1 MDDASDAEMT
11 GVDSEGADELLITI
25 YLSNAPW
32 ESKLTSST
40 KVFFV
45 YSSLYTFDFLSKN
58 QTFSNTVGSS
68 LLLNQQGAVEVL

>member
-40 KVFFV
+40 KVFFCVLKLV
-45 YSSLYTFDFLSKN
+45 YLRLFVKEPDIF
-58 QTFSNTVGSS
+58 
-68 LLLNQQGAVEVL
+68 